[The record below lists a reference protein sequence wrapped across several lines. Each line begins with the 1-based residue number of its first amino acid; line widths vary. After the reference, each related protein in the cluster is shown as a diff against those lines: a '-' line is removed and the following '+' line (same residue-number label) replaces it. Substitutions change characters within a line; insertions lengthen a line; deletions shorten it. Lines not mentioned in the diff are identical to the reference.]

1 MHLINAPE
9 SLFGVVL
16 ARFLLGERP
25 GRWGWGSALMIATGA
40 VLLRLA

>member
-1 MHLINAPE
+1 VL
-9 SLFGVVL
+9 L

-25 GRWGWGSALMIATGA
+25 GRWGWGGALTIATGA